1 MQRSLSSVL
10 FPEYRRRVL
19 GFLLLR
25 PDDPFLR
32 GVLDH
37 ESLFLIG
44 NHHDLAK
51 LAGESVVGDAGS
63 LM

>member
-1 MQRSLSSVL
+1 
-10 FPEYRRRVL
+10 VL

-37 ESLFLIG
+37 EPLFLIG

-51 LAGESVVGDAGS
+51 LAGDSPAGEI
-63 LM
+63 